1 MFNMGFDMDWKG
13 YDLKSNLLDGHY
25 VPPPI
30 RNKVDLKKWLYIL
43 NYCMEM
49 QKNLSVVYTHPP
61 DMITEKIFS
70 EG

>member
-1 MFNMGFDMDWKG
+1 MLDMGFDMDWNR

-30 RNKVDLKKWLYIL
+30 RNKVDLKKRLYIR

-61 DMITEKIFS
+61 DMITEKNFS